1 VTHSAADRRAERKP
15 TQETMNHEKI
25 TSIHNP
31 RIKAA
36 VGLKKKRERDRLRRI
51 LIEGTREIDR
61 ALEGGIRIHETFYRS
76 DPILGE
82 EEQSLQQRLEAR
94 DIKLT
99 EVSGRAFEKLVY
111 RESSSCF
118 VAVADKGTHALEDL
132 PVNAVPLYLVVET
145 VEKPGNLG
153 AMLRSA
159 DAVGI
164 TGLICCDPAVDLYN
178 PNVIRSSL
186 GALFTVAI
194 AVADGDAAAEWL
206 RRQAVAVV
214 TSTPHAAT
222 LYTGADLRGA
232 VAIVVGSEERG
243 VSDRWMDAAD
253 LTVKIPMRGKADSLN
268 VSAAATVLL
277 YEALR
282 QRTVGR

>member
-1 VTHSAADRRAERKP
+1 MKR
-15 TQETMNHEKI
+15 EKI

-36 VGLKKKRERDRLRRI
+36 VGLRKKRERDRLRRI
-51 LIEGTREIDR
+51 LIEGTREIGC
-61 ALEGGIRIHETFYRS
+61 ALESGLRIHETFCRS
-76 DPILGE
+76 DTPEGA
-82 EEQSLQQRLEAR
+82 EEQSLRERLEAS
-94 DIKLT
+94 DVKLT
-99 EVSGRAFEKLVY
+99 EVSGTVFEKLAY

-118 VAVADKGTHALEDL
+118 IAVADKGTHALEDL
-132 PVNAVPLYLVVET
+132 PVPADPLYLVVEA

-159 DAVGI
+159 DAAGI
-164 TGLICCDPAVDLYN
+164 TGLICCDLAVDLYN

-194 AVADGDAAAEWL
+194 AVAEGVATAEWL
-206 RRQAVAVV
+206 RRREIAVV
-214 TSTPHAAT
+214 TSTPQAPT
-222 LYTGADLRGA
+222 LYTETDLRGA

-243 VSDRWMDAAD
+243 VSDRWLEVAD
-253 LTVKIPMRGKADSLN
+253 RTARIPMRGKADSLN
-268 VSAAATVLL
+268 VSAAAAVLL

-282 QRTVGR
+282 QRTVGH